1 MNIKI
6 IDVRVQKGDAAFLI
20 DDGKTSI
27 LYDTGFGFTG
37 DDVARNIKKVLGER
51 ELDFI
56 FLTHSHYDH
65 ALGTPYI
72 LRSYPRAKVVAS
84 TYAADVFKRPGAQRV
99 MKELDNKFAEKCG
112 VTEYDFLGDEIKVD
126 IAVVDGDVIHA
137 GDMDFQIIAIPG
149 HTRCSIGFYCKAKK
163 LLLSAETLGVYDGN
177 ETIVPS
183 YLVSYAD
190 TIASIEKIKQ
200 LDISTILAPHYG
212 ILNQSQSAFFL
223 GNMKNAAE
231 KTAQDIVCWLNKGHD
246 DKEIIELFKEQFWHG
261 YIKEIYPE
269 DAANLNTS
277 IMIHLIRQQKT
288 T

>member
-72 LRSYPRAKVVAS
+72 LRAYPRAKVVAS

-212 ILNQSQSAFFL
+212 ILNQSQTAFFL

-277 IMIHLIRQQKT
+277 IMINLIRQQKT